1 MSLGLFLLPSPVHA
15 AGIIFKAKADNPN
28 GFTPMTVG
36 PLTVALGDALIVN
49 VMSFGTGG
57 SGTVT
62 DSQGN
67 VFTLAIQSIT
77 GQSSGATTGIFV
89 ALASASSSDTVTIT
103 RSSNNFVG
111 AFLDY
116 SGVGSF
122 GQTGSQQLDSAGSS
136 GVSQVTL
143 SNVATTS
150 WIFESFFYETAGTS
164 GSSTANNGQILRDGM
179 STSVCATNGFGN
191 CNSYDV
197 PAPSSAPALSISYSS
212 NSCAAPGCFASHS
225 AVELIAGAPGPTQTV
240 TSCFGNCGA
249 PAITLVNTNS
259 THTVNFNQ
267 SITLFYEVQLSVT
280 GFMLNVTTNLAKT
293 YSTNFAAPFL
303 GFYRAQCPVGVT
315 PGSNACPF
323 ALIEAVGTGVFAK
336 GRASMAGGS
345 QFPVVAGDWIGI
357 AVSAQI
363 SGLDLNDTNT
373 NVALF
378 QTSGFM
384 PPLISQSTV
393 FAATSKVGLWA
404 WVQST
409 VITSLPPPSPL
420 SGCTNNFAQLDCLLP

>member
-1 MSLGLFLLPSPVHA
+1 MA
-15 AGIIFKAKADNPN
+15 
-28 GFTPMTVG
+28 
-36 PLTVALGDALIVN
+36 
-49 VMSFGTGG
+49 
-57 SGTVT
+57 
-62 DSQGN
+62 
-67 VFTLAIQSIT
+67 
-77 GQSSGATTGIFV
+77 
-89 ALASASSSDTVTIT
+89 
-103 RSSNNFVG
+103 

-122 GQTGSQQLDSAGSS
+122 GQTATNQQDSAGSS
-136 GVSQVTL
+136 GVSQVSLT
-143 SNVATTS
+143 NVATTS
-150 WIFESFFYETAGTS
+150 WIVENFFYETGGAS
-164 GSSTANNGQILRDGM
+164 GSVTVNNGQILRDSM
-179 STSVCATNGFGN
+179 TTTQCNTNGLGF

-197 PAPSSAPALSISYSS
+197 PAPSSSPALSLSYSS

-225 AVELIAGAPGPTQTV
+225 ALELISGAAGPTQTV

-249 PAITLVNTNS
+249 PAITLLNT
-259 THTVNFNQ
+259 NFNQ

-293 YSTNFAAPFL
+293 YSSSFAAPLL

-323 ALIEAVGTGVFAK
+323 ALIESVGTGSFAK
-336 GRASMAGGS
+336 GRASMAGGA

-378 QTSGFM
+378 QTNGLM
-384 PPLISQSTV
+384 PPLISQNTL

-420 SGCTNNFAQLDCLLP
+420 SGCTNNFAQLDCLLPALSNGSCRILTASCQTSGSLFWIILTVLSFMLVTVGFASAHVTKFVAAGDVFLFFFLSWFFIFVGVNLVESFVVIFFLFIGATVFGKTARNYF